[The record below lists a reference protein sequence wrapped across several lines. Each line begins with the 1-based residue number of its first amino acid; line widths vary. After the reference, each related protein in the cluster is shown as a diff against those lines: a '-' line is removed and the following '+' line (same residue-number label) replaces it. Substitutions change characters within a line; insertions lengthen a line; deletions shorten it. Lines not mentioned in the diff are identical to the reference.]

1 LVALPHWQ
9 ERQPEVP
16 VPTRNDVKED
26 AVTDPTP
33 IKVLV
38 ASSTEART
46 VARDLRTRLPEH
58 WSTAL
63 WDEGVIKPGQG
74 AWTGLIE
81 VCRGADVVVLLLTAD
96 DVLEHRG
103 QRVAVPRDNVVF
115 EAGLCMGLL
124 GPERTLLVQQQDLE
138 LRLPSDLAGITR
150 VRFPAPVGGQ
160 DPRAALDSAAR
171 EIERSIVRL
180 GPRLTDVAPS
190 ADHRQAL
197 ADELDRLCRAAT
209 ARGWEVDK
217 ETSSVVT
224 LRYTGRR
231 PVEVRLGLGEPER
244 ARQELREVA
253 FVLHKLGVRV
263 GQDLLPARARAAA
276 N

>member
-1 LVALPHWQ
+1 MTEPM
-9 ERQPEVP
+9 
-16 VPTRNDVKED
+16 
-26 AVTDPTP
+26 P

-38 ASSTEART
+38 ASSMEART
-46 VARDLRTRLPEH
+46 IARDLRTRLPEH

-63 WDEGVIKPGQG
+63 WDESVIKPGQG
-74 AWTGLIE
+74 AWAGLIE
-81 VCRGADVVVLLLTAD
+81 VCQIVDAVVLLLTDD

-103 QRVAVPRDNVVF
+103 QRVAVPRDNVIF

-150 VRFPAPVGGQ
+150 VRFPPPIRDR
-160 DPRAALDSAAR
+160 DPRATLDSAAR
-171 EIERSIVRL
+171 EIERSITRL
-180 GPRLTDVAPS
+180 GPRLADVPPS
-190 ADHRQAL
+190 GDHRHAL

-209 ARGWEVDK
+209 ARGWEV
-217 ETSSVVT
+217 EQRTTSVVT
-224 LRYTGRR
+224 LRYAGRR

-253 FVLHKLGVRV
+253 LVLHKLGVRV
-263 GQDLLPARARAAA
+263 GQDLLPARARPVAR
-276 N
+276 